1 MILKSNGERAYLQ
14 VEISLPVRH
23 MDSRISFLYFNKL
36 TYYMSE
42 KNLPNNFINY
52 ILYAESSLI
61 TSTLFDH

>member
-36 TYYMSE
+36 TYYMSD
-42 KNLPNNFINY
+42 KKP
-52 ILYAESSLI
+52 
-61 TSTLFDH
+61 TQ